1 MEKENGAVPRVLL
14 VTFMMVNIRMTV
26 SMALD
31 ASSGPVETNTKASI
45 SKMIDM
51 AMAKCVGLMVL
62 GIKENGTEV
71 FNTDTVK

>member
-51 AMAKCVGLMVL
+51 AMAKCVGLMAL